1 MTQKLTRILAGLA
14 VCFAAACGAPS
25 EYDLCNASCEAY
37 HRCGY
42 QNDSQT
48 ANCHTDCDNK
58 KGQSMDDDAQLQ
70 RQCKNA
76 SDIRK
81 QQMDCYST
89 TSCRSG
95 VTEYSLALGSCV
107 LDPQQNNCVKAQ

>member
-25 EYDLCNASCEAY
+25 EYDLCNASCDAY
-37 HRCGY
+37 RKCGY
-42 QNDSQT
+42 ANDSQT
-48 ANCHTDCDNK
+48 ANCHTDCSNNK
-58 KGQSMDDDAQLQ
+58 GKYSDEDADLQ

-81 QQMDCYST
+81 QQADCYAV

-95 VTEYSLALGSCV
+95 VTEYTLALGSCV
-107 LDPQQNNCVKAQ
+107 LDPQANNCIKP